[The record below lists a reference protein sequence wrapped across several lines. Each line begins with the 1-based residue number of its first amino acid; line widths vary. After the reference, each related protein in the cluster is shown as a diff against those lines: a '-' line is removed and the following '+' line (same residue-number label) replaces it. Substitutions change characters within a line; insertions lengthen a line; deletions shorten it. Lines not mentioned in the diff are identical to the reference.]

1 MASAAIVQTNI
12 NKASIDE
19 IQKIQNENL
28 NKIKQFEE
36 NEMKIKRVLE
46 LMQKEIDGIE
56 DKVKTISESIKTL
69 YRNLP

>member
-1 MASAAIVQTNI
+1 VASAAIVQTNI